1 MKIKRRFPD
10 LNFFNENHFQKLTV
24 KIKKMSASLHRYL
37 KIGVRENEEKLY
49 AYSDMHFVFDK

>member
-49 AYSDMHFVFDK
+49 AFCF